1 MNNNLMMLMQMLQGG
16 NNPQVL
22 IQNMM
27 KNNPQLNGIVQ
38 QAQKS
43 GDVKKFVMQYA
54 KQRNIDIEPLMKMVN
69 DRGIK
74 M

>member
-1 MNNNLMMLMQMLQGG
+1 MNNNLIMLMQMLQGG
-16 NNPQVL
+16 NNPQAL

-43 GDVKKFVMQYA
+43 GDVKKLVMQYA

>member
-1 MNNNLMMLMQMLQGG
+1 MNNNLMMLMQMIQGG

>member
-1 MNNNLMMLMQMLQGG
+1 MNNNLMMLIQMLQGG
-16 NNPQVL
+16 KNPEALV
-22 IQNMM
+22 QNMM
-27 KNNPQLNGIVQ
+27 KSNPQLNGIVQ

-54 KQRNIDIEPLMKMVN
+54 KQRNIDIGPLMDMVN
-69 DRGIK
+69 NRGIK

>member
-1 MNNNLMMLMQMLQGG
+1 MNNNLMMLMKMLQCGK
-16 NNPQVL
+16 NPDVL
-22 IQNMM
+22 VQNMI
-27 KNNPQLNGIVQ
+27 KSNPQLNGIVQ

-54 KQRNIDIEPLMKMVN
+54 KQRNIDIGPLMDMVN
-69 DRGIK
+69 NRGIK

>member
-16 NNPQVL
+16 KNPEVL
-22 IQNMM
+22 VQNMI
-27 KNNPQLNGIVQ
+27 KSNPQLNGIVQ

-54 KQRNIDIEPLMKMVN
+54 KQRNIDIGPLMDMVN
-69 DRGIK
+69 NRGIK

>member
-1 MNNNLMMLMQMLQGG
+1 MNNNLIMLMQMLQGG
-16 NNPQVL
+16 NNPQAL

-38 QAQKS
+38 QAQNS

>member
-43 GDVKKFVMQYA
+43 GDVKKFVMRYA

>member
-1 MNNNLMMLMQMLQGG
+1 MNNNLIMLMQMLQIG
-16 NNPQVL
+16 NNPQAL